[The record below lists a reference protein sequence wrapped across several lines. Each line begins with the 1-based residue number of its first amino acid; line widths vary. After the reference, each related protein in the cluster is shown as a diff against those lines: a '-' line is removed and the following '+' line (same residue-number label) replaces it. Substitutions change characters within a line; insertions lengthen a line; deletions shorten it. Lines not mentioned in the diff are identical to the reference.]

1 MYLESF
7 TLPIDEQILLD
18 ELLER
23 NGGPIFG
30 YIDNPY
36 PCRMFSDRISEIYF
50 KPVTIF
56 YGQNGSGKTTLLN
69 LISEKLEL
77 KRIAPFNSSEM
88 FNLYVENCNYTLDY
102 DDEGNRNKIPNG
114 SRVITSDDIFDY
126 MLALRDNNNDIT
138 KGKKRAKSIWKE
150 LVYGKELRFT
160 GMKDYE
166 KYRTYVLAKHS
177 NLSRRQFLR
186 RTVGQESIPKSNG
199 ETALSYFETKLENNT
214 LYCLD
219 EPENSLSPKF
229 QIALVRIIE
238 EMAKYC
244 RCQFIISTHSPFFL
258 AMEDARIF
266 DLDSTPVEI
275 KDWWKLENVKIYYEF
290 FAKYKK
296 LFEGNYD
303 I

>member
-18 ELLER
+18 KLLFR
-23 NGGPIFG
+23 NGGPFG

-36 PCRMFSDRISEIYF
+36 PCRMFPDRISEIYF
-50 KPVTIF
+50 KPITIF

-77 KRIAPFNSSEM
+77 KRIA
-88 FNLYVENCNYTLDY
+88 
-102 DDEGNRNKIPNG
+102 
-114 SRVITSDDIFDY
+114 
-126 MLALRDNNNDIT
+126 
-138 KGKKRAKSIWKE
+138 
-150 LVYGKELRFT
+150 
-160 GMKDYE
+160 
-166 KYRTYVLAKHS
+166 
-177 NLSRRQFLR
+177 
-186 RTVGQESIPKSNG
+186 
-199 ETALSYFETKLENNT
+199 
-214 LYCLD
+214 
-219 EPENSLSPKF
+219 
-229 QIALVRIIE
+229 
-238 EMAKYC
+238 
-244 RCQFIISTHSPFFL
+244 PFFL

-290 FAKYKK
+290 FAKNKK